1 MQNHKISVKSI
12 VFQWSISTAMQSE
25 FIFIFWLETK
35 MTVEK
40 GIKCKVNASQG
51 FCIKYFQKWTVLPLQ
66 SKLHSSWDVAW
77 YFICFPVADPKG
89 QFGCLWQLFL
99 FPQRSVGPF
108 WYQFVIFGT
117 YWNRNVVI
125 KMLQKI
131 QCHILPWI
139 LGFTRQTFSQILPWN
154 CINKVIL
161 L

>member
-25 FIFIFWLETK
+25 FIFIFWLKTK

-40 GIKCKVNASQG
+40 VIKCKVNASQG
-51 FCIKYFQKWTVLPLQ
+51 FCIKYFEKLAVSSLQ

-77 YFICFPVADPKG
+77 FFICFPVADPRG
-89 QFGCLWQLFL
+89 SLATCASFSCS
-99 FPQRSVGPF
+99 PQRSVGPF
-108 WYQFVIFGT
+108 WYQFAVFGT
-117 YWNRNVVI
+117 YWNRNVAI
-125 KMLQKI
+125 RLLQKI
-131 QCHILPWI
+131 QCHILRWI
-139 LGFTRQTFSQILPWN
+139 LGFTRQTFSQLLRWN